1 MIFFVVPENAAEAI
15 ANATI
20 KMESETVQKIY
31 TIEKPEVKT
40 FDILEQAVS
49 TIPIEESNIDNSLP
63 QNLYTT
69 RGREK
74 AKPLSKLQQGYPKF
88 PVKTGNIVCSEC
100 DLRFDS
106 INVKNVHYEM
116 VHNEK
121 NSPIKYRYGG
131 RSWKCPVSRLY
142 NFHQNSI
149 FTCIFIT
156 KIFRDLNTSRKFIP

>member
-1 MIFFVVPENAAEAI
+1 MQFLGILEHAHSKDLDP
-15 ANATI
+15 
-20 KMESETVQKIY
+20 VQKIY

-88 PVKTGNIVCSEC
+88 TVKTGNVLCPEC

-116 VHNEK
+116 VHKEK
-121 NSPIKYRYGG
+121 MVQKETKSYMEPGG
-131 RSWKCPVSRLY
+131 RIIPPSWKCPVSRL
-142 NFHQNSI
+142 
-149 FTCIFIT
+149 
-156 KIFRDLNTSRKFIP
+156 